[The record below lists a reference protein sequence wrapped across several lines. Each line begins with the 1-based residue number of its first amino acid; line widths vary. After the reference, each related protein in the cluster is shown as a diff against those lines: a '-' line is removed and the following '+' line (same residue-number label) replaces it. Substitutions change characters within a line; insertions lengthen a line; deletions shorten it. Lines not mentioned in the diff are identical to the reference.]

1 MTRRTRSILIDS
13 SLPVGKMYTGV
24 SGTATAAAN
33 NQIGGAV
40 AFSSVTTIKPKSS
53 SIAVANATK
62 GTNFVTA
69 GLITLITYSF
79 NGTSSSLATPSG
91 RAVIVRLRKVA
102 SSGLT
107 TNLAS
112 YTLPV
117 NVLSGTV
124 TANSITI
131 TAGDT
136 FYWDVTQ
143 VGTTRPGQGLA
154 ITMKYF
160 KS

>member
-1 MTRRTRSILIDS
+1 
-13 SLPVGKMYTGV
+13 MYTGV
-24 SGTATAAAN
+24 SSTANAAAN

-40 AFSSVTTIKPKSS
+40 AFSSVTTIKPQSS
-53 SIAVANATK
+53 AISVANATK
-62 GTNFVTA
+62 GTNF
-69 GLITLITYSF
+69 ITSGVITEITYSF
-79 NGTSSSLATPSG
+79 NGKKSSEASPSG
-91 RAVIVRLRKVA
+91 KAVIVRLRKI
-102 SSGLT
+102 SSTGTT
-107 TNLAS
+107 TNLAN

-143 VGTTRPGQGLA
+143 VGSTRPGQGLA

>member
-24 SGTATAAAN
+24 NSTSTATAN

-40 AFSSVTTIKPKSS
+40 AFSSATTIKPKSS
-53 SIAVANATK
+53 SISVTTATK

-69 GLITLITYSF
+69 GLITEITYSF
-79 NGTSSSLATPSG
+79 NGTKSSEASPNG
-91 RAVIVRLRKVA
+91 KAVIVRLRKV
-102 SSGLT
+102 SSAGTT
-107 TNLAS
+107 TNLAN

-117 NVLSGTV
+117 GVLSGTV
-124 TANSITI
+124 TANSIAI

-143 VGTTRPGQGLA
+143 VGSTRPGQGLA

>member
-13 SLPVGKMYTGV
+13 SLPIGRMYTGV
-24 SGTATAAAN
+24 SSTANAAAN

-40 AFSSVTTIKPKSS
+40 AFSSVTTIKPQSS
-53 SIAVANATK
+53 AISVANATK
-62 GTNFVTA
+62 GTNF
-69 GLITLITYSF
+69 ITSGVITEITYSF
-79 NGTSSSLATPSG
+79 NGKKSSEASPSG
-91 RAVIVRLRKVA
+91 KAVIVRLRKI
-102 SSGLT
+102 SSTGTT
-107 TNLAS
+107 TNLAN

-143 VGTTRPGQGLA
+143 VGSTRPGQGLA